1 MFLWNVP
8 LSSQPWGNALPFL
21 VFSKHILVGSL
32 TEGLVY
38 EGTSGRLR
46 AADREVLYDLVVVVL
61 VDVVSPH
68 VAMSII
74 YGRSPLKLTRS
85 ASSR

>member
-1 MFLWNVP
+1 MP

-46 AADREVLYDLVVVVL
+46 IADREVLYDLVVVVL
-61 VDVVSPH
+61 VDVVFTAYGYVDYLRL
-68 VAMSII
+68 VAFEAHQVRLHPSE
-74 YGRSPLKLTRS
+74 SLV
-85 ASSR
+85 